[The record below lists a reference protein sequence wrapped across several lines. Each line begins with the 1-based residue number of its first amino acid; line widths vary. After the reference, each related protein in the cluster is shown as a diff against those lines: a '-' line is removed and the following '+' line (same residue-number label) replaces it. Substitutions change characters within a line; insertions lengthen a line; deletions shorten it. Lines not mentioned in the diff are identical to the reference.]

1 MMMIFKQFSVTHT
14 LFHFD
19 VLLYN
24 SMNLLSVWLQ
34 LSFGKIDVKFLL
46 IFGKKYS
53 IATDGLK
60 IPFRIL
66 VLFWYTLIFPQ

>member
-1 MMMIFKQFSVTHT
+1 MIVYQNYIVVVFKLIVSYMMMIFKQFSVTHT

-34 LSFGKIDVKFLL
+34 LSFGEIDVK
-46 IFGKKYS
+46 IFFN
-53 IATDGLK
+53 I
-60 IPFRIL
+60 
-66 VLFWYTLIFPQ
+66 W